1 MSNLII
7 ESNILQEA
15 NIVKMGDTRAIFRMV
30 GQTYDDVN
38 QNKRM
43 YPENVLKEA
52 MKNCNDRIHRRMM
65 TGELDHPLLTGSEQ
79 IDGIRQTTVLLKEA
93 SHVFRG
99 YDWSGNR
106 LILELETLTTHNG
119 RQLFALLRDKVTV
132 GLSMRGMAELDIRNN
147 IKIVKSPLYI
157 VTFDAVSNPS
167 HKSALVDFSEMRFES
182 VHNLTESC
190 GVICTADGH
199 CFLPEYLDKLIETKI
214 IKFCDRWV

>member
-1 MSNLII
+1 MSHLII

-15 NIVKMGDTRAIFRMV
+15 DIVKMGPSKAIFRMV
-30 GQTYDDVN
+30 AQTYDEVN

-52 MKNCNDRIHRRMM
+52 MRNCNDRMQKRMM

-79 IDGIRQTTVLLKEA
+79 IDGVRQTTVLLKEA
-93 SHVFRG
+93 SHLFRT

-106 LILELETLTTHNG
+106 LILELETLTTYNG
-119 RQLFALLRDKVTV
+119 QQFFSLLRDKVTV
-132 GLSMRGMAELDIRNN
+132 GLSMRGMAELDVKNN

-167 HKSALVDFSEMRFES
+167 HKSAVVDFSEMKFES
-182 VHNLTESC
+182 AHTLTESC
-190 GVICTADGH
+190 GVVCTADGK
-199 CFLPEYLDKLIETKI
+199 CFLPEYLDKLIETKM
-214 IKFCDRWV
+214 IKFCDRWI